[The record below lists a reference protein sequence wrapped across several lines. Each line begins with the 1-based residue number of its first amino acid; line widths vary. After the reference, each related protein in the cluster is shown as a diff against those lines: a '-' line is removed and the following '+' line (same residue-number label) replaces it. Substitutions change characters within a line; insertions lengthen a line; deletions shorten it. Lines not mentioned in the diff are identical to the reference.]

1 MQKEAINY
9 TPGRDKY
16 LSARVLEVLPSLF
29 GERGKFVV
37 GLYQYLRWVDDV
49 IDEGQ
54 IPYLEK
60 SHFLQRQMSLIKG
73 GQSRDATEM
82 ERHLTQLPWRVV
94 PQDQVRTQINIL
106 LHAIE
111 EDMERANHL
120 TPKKTREARH
130 SNWRTIHP
138 CLTGIN
144 LILNGRDIK
153 ATTDFMSFIDTF
165 NDIASLSDLEEDA
178 QLGLFNLPLSFDEVR
193 SIQELPEQERR
204 QAYSRLISEDRFY
217 KEKSRVWGKFLK
229 HIPSVNK
236 VNMPAWQK
244 FLVICYAYE
253 VYAKWHL
260 RVKYPNSFRAQLEP
274 DLPSHPR

>member
-1 MQKEAINY
+1 MQKEALNY

-16 LSARVLEVLPSLF
+16 LSARVLEAFPYLF

-60 SHFLQRQMSLIKG
+60 SHFLQRQMSLVKG
-73 GQSRDATEM
+73 ELPQDATEM
-82 ERHLTQLPWRVV
+82 ERHLTQLPWQAV

-111 EDMERANHL
+111 EDMEHVNHL
-120 TPKKTREARH
+120 TPRKKKEARH
-130 SNWRTIHP
+130 SNWRIIHP

-165 NDIASLSDLEEDA
+165 NGIASLFDLEEDT
-178 QLGLFNLPLSFDEVR
+178 QLGLFNLPLSFDEVQ

-204 QAYSRLISEDRFY
+204 HAYTKLVSEDRFY
-217 KEKSRVWGKFLK
+217 KEKSRVFGEFLK
-229 HIPSVNK
+229 HIPSVRK
-236 VNMPAWQK
+236 VNMPTWQK
-244 FLVICYAYE
+244 IIVICYAYE
-253 VYAKWHL
+253 VYVKRHV
-260 RVKYPNSFRAQLEP
+260 RVKYPDSFRAQLEP
-274 DLPSHPR
+274 DLLSHPH